1 MKSNKPYVKRTV
13 LAAVIL
19 ILLILAAGGLLFSM
33 QRTRID
39 MAQTISF
46 PSVKDLPPSQWQL
59 LAQKKIYFAHM
70 SVGYNILDGLQRKQ
84 KEISSFSF
92 PVTELKG
99 AAELKTP
106 ACYHG
111 TLGYNG
117 DPLAKI
123 HSFRDTLMAMK
134 AFPPDLALMKF
145 CYVDIYPQMDVDA
158 LFTEYKRMIE
168 ELQKELPNTRFLH
181 CTAPLTSDPLS
192 PKEKV
197 KEMIRPLLG
206 KTTEAQSNQ
215 QRHRY
220 NTRVRETFPKD
231 SIFDIAAIESVTPQ
245 GHPCLTRGSIPGLY
259 VDYTTDGGHLNQA
272 GQDRLGE
279 QFLIVLA
286 KNANELW

>member
-1 MKSNKPYVKRTV
+1 MKLNKLYIKHAV

-46 PSVKDLPPSQWQL
+46 PSIQDLPDTSWTTL
-59 LAQKKIYFAHM
+59 TQKKIYFAHM
-70 SVGYNILDGLQRKQ
+70 SVGYNILDGVQRKQ
-84 KEISSFSF
+84 KEVPSFSF
-92 PVTELKG
+92 PVTELKD
-99 AAELKTP
+99 AAELNTP
-106 ACYHG
+106 GCYHG

-123 HSFRDTLMAMK
+123 HSFRDSLLAMK
-134 AFPPDLALMKF
+134 ASPPDLALMKF
-145 CYVDIYPQMDVDA
+145 CYVDIYPQTEVDA
-158 LFTEYKRMIE
+158 LFTEYQRMIE
-168 ELQKELPNTRFLH
+168 DLQKEFPNTRFLH
-181 CTAPLTSDPLS
+181 CTAPLTSDPLW

-197 KEMIRPLLG
+197 KEMIRSLLG

-220 NTRVRETFPKD
+220 NTRIRETFPKD
-231 SIFDIAAIESVTPQ
+231 RIFDIAAIESVTPQ
-245 GHPCLTRGSIPGLY
+245 GHPCLARGGIPMLY
-259 VDYTTDGGHLNQA
+259 LSYTTDGGHLNQD

-279 QFLIVLA
+279 QFLIILA
-286 KNANELW
+286 KNAN